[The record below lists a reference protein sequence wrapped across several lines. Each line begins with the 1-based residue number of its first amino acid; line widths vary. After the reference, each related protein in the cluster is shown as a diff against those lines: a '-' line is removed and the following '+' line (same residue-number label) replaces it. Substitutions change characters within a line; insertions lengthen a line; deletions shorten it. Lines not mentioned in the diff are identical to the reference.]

1 MKVYI
6 DSNVFVSY
14 VMRSEKEHNDSKTF
28 INYIIKNSFNKDINF
43 FTSRFTEVEV
53 GSAVFRRSKRQDR
66 ARATLHKMTRSWA
79 NKIFPLPENPNKKI
93 KIDNLIIK
101 LVETA
106 LRYGTNFGD
115 SVHAND
121 VESYEIDYLV
131 TWNIKDFKKLEKKI
145 KRLKVLN
152 SIDML
157 NILKN
162 ANKN

>member
-6 DSNVFVSY
+6 DSDVFVSY
-14 VMRSEKEHNDSKTF
+14 VRKTEKNHKNSKKF
-28 INYIIKNSFNKDINF
+28 LDFIIKNNLKDVNF

-53 GSAVFRRSKRQDR
+53 GSAIYRRTKRQDR

-106 LRYGTNFGD
+106 LKYGTRFGD
-115 SVHAND
+115 SIHAND
-121 VESYEIDYLV
+121 VESYDIDYLV

-145 KRLKVLN
+145 KKLTVLEPVE
-152 SIDML
+152 
-157 NILKN
+157 ILKILKEKCN
-162 ANKN
+162 N